1 MLYRTL
7 IFSTFILIA
16 WLSLEYSQIKRINL
30 KINNQL
36 LDMRHNVHDLHQL
49 VLNNQSLLQQNI
61 ELSAAKVEPKI
72 NKEKARVVKKEK
84 KKTLSEIVDDLNKRL
99 LVINKHQKKKEINK
113 ASRLLKMFKEDVW
126 KVRKEK
132 GVDKKIV
139 MSIMSSID
147 STLTMWKKNNHSYT
161 TKTINGKLKKLINS
175 TAGTTDNKSKEKPKV
190 IKKDEKYKSVSVIKD
205 LNKKLM
211 TINGYQEKK
220 ELDKAAKL
228 LSDFK
233 KEIWKVRK
241 QKDIDKKLVL
251 SIMSSVDI
259 TLKRWKEDDKKF
271 TTKIIESKL
280 KLLSSIKGGGN
291 DKG

>member
-1 MLYRTL
+1 
-7 IFSTFILIA
+7 
-16 WLSLEYSQIKRINL
+16 
-30 KINNQL
+30 
-36 LDMRHNVHDLHQL
+36 MRHNVHDLHQL

-190 IKKDEKYKSVSVIKD
+190 IKKDEKYKSVRVIKD